1 MFMNARRHQT
11 SVRMEVCASIWLEA
25 TCVDVTMDGPG
36 LHVKM
41 VNLFVRSYKVPLFLK
56 PCKSLFGVY
65 EYLAWVGILFPSFF
79 NWCRM

>member
-1 MFMNARRHQT
+1 MYMNARRHQT

-41 VNLFVRSYKVPLFLK
+41 VNPFFRSYKVPLFLK
-56 PCKSLFGVY
+56 TLQVAFGR
-65 EYLAWVGILFPSFF
+65 F
-79 NWCRM
+79 